1 MLLWPTET
9 ISSSS
14 REATVIIVLIILSL
28 YGGSAAQKQT
38 NKNCFGL
45 LESGGPWITT
55 VEKTNTCT
63 YRRHPTYHW
72 RPHTIQAIRIQ
83 AARHRRQRE
92 TDISATIRQ
101 YFSLFDEMT
110 PLLWRKRNDALAM
123 LTTQCSVLY
132 KNHRFKRTLIH
143 YDIDSTMHMFREIPF
158 FRPQNDT

>member
-9 ISSSS
+9 ISSS

-123 LTTQCSVLY
+123 FDDNGNESSQVISSSMAEKITLMILCSI
-132 KNHRFKRTLIH
+132 KNSLQQIR
-143 YDIDSTMHMFREIPF
+143 
-158 FRPQNDT
+158 